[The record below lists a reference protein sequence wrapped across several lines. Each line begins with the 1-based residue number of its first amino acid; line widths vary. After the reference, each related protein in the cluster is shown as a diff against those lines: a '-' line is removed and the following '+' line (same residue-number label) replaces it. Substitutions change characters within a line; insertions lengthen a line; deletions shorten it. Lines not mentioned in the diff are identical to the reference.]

1 MVGTTCKDT
10 LAPTPARVREL
21 ARVLLLCRRLYTVAR
36 EQRTTVAR
44 EQRTTVAREQRTTV
58 AREQRSSAGPRCPV
72 TSSREEQEAALK
84 AIRAE
89 MAEAAALQAQRLQA
103 VLARLATTSAACLRR
118 VPRGEQA
125 GFLRLKGRP
134 RCHSFPCTPLPLLP
148 LHPAATPA
156 PSFPEDGKGGW
167 HWRPPR
173 RRRSGVVQWCPVVSS
188 VVQWCPGSGAVRSR
202 GPVGWTARPR
212 R

>member
-44 EQRTTVAREQRTTV
+44 EQRTTVAREQHTTV

-134 RCHSFPCTPLPLLP
+134 RCHSCPCTPLPLLP
-148 LHPAATPA
+148 L
-156 PSFPEDGKGGW
+156 PSRRMAKEDGTGA
-167 HWRPPR
+167 RLDD
-173 RRRSGVVQWCPVVSS
+173 GVLVLSS
-188 VVQWCPGSGAVRSR
+188 VVQCCPGSGAVRSR